1 MTNATTPSKLSLEAP
16 PFAIGEIESI
26 EPPVEGAGKYWCRY
40 TIVQG
45 SNTINGMRQGGV
57 KAVKK
62 AVGEIVADMNQRRM
76 GKRGRVHLT
85 PPSKPKANSMPLAK
99 PKGNSTSPAKRK
111 AN

>member
-1 MTNATTPSKLSLEAP
+1 MTSLNKEATNKAGAP
-16 PFAIGEIESI
+16 PFAVGNIESI
-26 EPPVEGAGKYWCRY
+26 EPPVEGAGKFWCRY

-45 SNTINGMRQGGV
+45 SNTITGYRQGGV

-85 PPSKPKANSMPLAK
+85 SSAK
-99 PKGNSTSPAKRK
+99 SQAASS
-111 AN
+111 

>member
-1 MTNATTPSKLSLEAP
+1 MNKVDTATRLNEEAP
-16 PFAIGEIESI
+16 PFSIGIIESMV
-26 EPPVEGAGKYWCRY
+26 PPVEGAGKYWCRY

-45 SNTINGMRQGGV
+45 SNTINGYRQGGV

-85 PPSKPKANSMPLAK
+85 PPSKPKATQK
-99 PKGNSTSPAKRK
+99 PAS
-111 AN
+111 